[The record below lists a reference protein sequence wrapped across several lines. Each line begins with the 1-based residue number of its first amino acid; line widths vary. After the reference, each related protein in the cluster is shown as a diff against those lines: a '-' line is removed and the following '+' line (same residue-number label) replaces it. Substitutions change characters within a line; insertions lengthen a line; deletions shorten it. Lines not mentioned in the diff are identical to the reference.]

1 MASAAAS
8 FLLAPLLGSQV
19 ARLTILGHS
28 RELLWL
34 ALDGQAVTIQCLPTD
49 SPAALPTSIFLPPPL
64 TGLADD
70 LNLQNGRLH
79 LATDEIQV
87 RRWWQPRRA
96 IARARAHW
104 PQTARSRPQ
113 VQKLLGRGMGLTPE
127 GDDLLAGWLVAARSL
142 HHEQFETVRDQV
154 LSAAPARTSAFSAA
168 LLLHAAE
175 GYGVAPLIDYV
186 DALAQSPLGDSTA
199 AKRAA
204 LTGVGHTSG
213 RALALGV
220 EWAFGLGA
228 VARQGVAENQ
238 ERVCV

>member
-1 MASAAAS
+1 MAPAAAS
-8 FLLAPLLGSQV
+8 SLLAPVLGSQV
-19 ARLTILGHS
+19 ACLTVLGRS

-64 TGLADD
+64 ADLADD

-79 LATDEIQV
+79 LAAEEIQI

-96 IARARAHW
+96 SAAVTAPGQRAARR
-104 PQTARSRPQ
+104 RPP
-113 VQKLLGRGMGLTPE
+113 VQQLLGRGVGLTPE

-142 HHEQFETVRDQV
+142 QHEQFETVRDKV
-154 LSAAPARTSAFSAA
+154 LSTAPTRTSAFSAA
-168 LLLHAAE
+168 LLFHAAE
-175 GYGVAPLIDYV
+175 GYGVAPLVEYV
-186 DALAQSPLGDSTA
+186 DALAQAPLGASTA

-204 LTGVGHTSG
+204 LIGVGHTSG

-220 EWAFGLGA
+220 EWAFGLER
-228 VARQGVAENQ
+228 VVPERVVENQ